1 MLSESDAL
9 LKEMIFD
16 PVAER
21 VKDRRDALL
30 NLARFPRLGIEGWLK
45 VEATRA
51 LLDRVEKIWNNGP
64 DLIFNSLTI
73 CSSSLRGPLTVIRF
87 TFLRDSNTARCR
99 LIKGLP
105 AFFSGAGR
113 TFPLAWTD

>member
-51 LLDRVEKIWNNGP
+51 LLDRVERCGTRVP
-64 DLIFNSLTI
+64 IFNSLTI
-73 CSSSLRGPLTVIRF
+73 CLSSLRVPLTVIRF